1 MRLNRNILMLAVVL
15 SATGCAHNEDA
26 VINAPAIV
34 PTYTSEANQANSAL
48 QSKALASKIALETV
62 YFGFDS
68 YSLSKESKKI
78 IKANIKALD
87 SKPFIQIE
95 GHCDERGSGEYN
107 LALGEKRAKSA
118 RKYYVSLG
126 YPAAKITT
134 ISYGKE
140 RPAIKGSGE
149 SVWKMNRRD
158 EFKIVK

>member
-1 MRLNRNILMLAVVL
+1 MRFNRNMLMLAALL
-15 SATGCAHNEDA
+15 SVTGCARNEDV

-34 PTYTSEANQANSAL
+34 PTYTAESKANSTSQL
-48 QSKALASKIALETV
+48 KASEPQLALETV

-68 YSLSKESKKI
+68 YSLSKESKNI
-78 IKANIKALD
+78 IKTNIKALN
-87 SKPFIQIE
+87 SKPFIRIE

-118 RKYYVSLG
+118 RKYYVTLG

-140 RPAIKGSGE
+140 RPAVKGSGE